1 MDLSPSYTTLLIAG
15 ADVTQKTDPLC
26 ATTFKS
32 ALGWFA
38 VVWNGRAVAE
48 LTFGHAMRDAAV
60 AAVAKGRAMVANQ
73 DCPDP
78 GLVDRLRE
86 YANGGEDD
94 FTDVEVDTSHLTHF
108 GRRVVKACRAIPYG
122 ETSSYGALSKQAG
135 SPKAARA
142 VGQCM
147 ASNRVPLIIPCH
159 RVVAA
164 DGRLGGFSAPGGI
177 LVKRRLLDLERKV
190 SDFA

>member
-1 MDLSPSYTTLLIAG
+1 MTHE
-15 ADVTQKTDPLC
+15 TDRLC

-38 VVWNGRAVAE
+38 VVWKGRAVAM
-48 LTFGHAMRDAAV
+48 LSFGHATRDAAV
-60 AAVAKGRAMVANQ
+60 AAVGEGPAMVTNQ
-73 DCPDP
+73 GCPDP
-78 GLVDRLRE
+78 ELVDRLRE

-94 FTDVEVDTSHLTHF
+94 FTDVEVDTSHLTRF
-108 GRRVVKACRAIPYG
+108 GHRVIKACRAIPYG
-122 ETSSYGALSKQAG
+122 KTTSYAGLAEQAG

-164 DGRLGGFSAPGGI
+164 DGRLGGFSAPGGTT
-177 LVKRRLLDLERKV
+177 VKRRLLALEGSGRNTV
-190 SDFA
+190 